1 MLTKIQQDTLDT
13 FIKVGSIKGTAK
25 EMGKSPSTIREC
37 IESLEK
43 RGLVPWLASG
53 GRPEHLNMVK
63 TTVQLNADGTIERE
77 WRRLE
82 PAAQQ
87 LSDIVEGLC
96 DKARGK
102 GRVVK
107 RKERKTDTKDI
118 LFEMCLFDAH
128 VGMFADEKE
137 TLDEDYDCSIA
148 AKRMVEVAE
157 GLARRAERPGKCVL
171 VFGGDM
177 LHSDTRNNKTELSGH
192 VLDVDTRYH
201 RIVEYIIAASRD
213 VVNIAASIAD
223 EVEIVVLSGN
233 HSWHSEVWLAQV
245 LDAYYENSPNV
256 KVLLSRSPRRMM
268 VFGNNLLTWS
278 HGDRIAANKW
288 AMIIATEFAKEW
300 GQTKY
305 RYHKMGHV
313 HHKKAFAPVVVDEQ
327 SGLHVEYLEALCA
340 TDSWHA
346 NAGFVGSQKG
356 ASAFEYHREH
366 GLMTRLFQ
374 PA

>member
-102 GRVVK
+102 GKVVK

-118 LFEMCLFDAH
+118 LFEMCLFDA
-128 VGMFADEKE
+128 M
-137 TLDEDYDCSIA
+137 
-148 AKRMVEVAE
+148 
-157 GLARRAERPGKCVL
+157 
-171 VFGGDM
+171 
-177 LHSDTRNNKTELSGH
+177 
-192 VLDVDTRYH
+192 
-201 RIVEYIIAASRD
+201 
-213 VVNIAASIAD
+213 
-223 EVEIVVLSGN
+223 
-233 HSWHSEVWLAQV
+233 SEC
-245 LDAYYENSPNV
+245 
-256 KVLLSRSPRRMM
+256 
-268 VFGNNLLTWS
+268 LLT
-278 HGDRIAANKW
+278 RRK
-288 AMIIATEFAKEW
+288 
-300 GQTKY
+300 
-305 RYHKMGHV
+305 R
-313 HHKKAFAPVVVDEQ
+313 
-327 SGLHVEYLEALCA
+327 
-340 TDSWHA
+340 
-346 NAGFVGSQKG
+346 
-356 ASAFEYHREH
+356 
-366 GLMTRLFQ
+366 
-374 PA
+374 